1 MRAIDKRL
9 ALCHTCGKLSRVS
22 NSHALLC
29 PRCHSQVHLR
39 DPYALSRAWAFTIS
53 ALVAFVP
60 ANFFPIMTVIQID
73 KTIPSTIMAGVID
86 LAKNDMLPIAVVVFI
101 ASIAVPVF
109 KLVGIIY
116 LLLTVKRGKPV
127 NSTQATRMYR
137 FIDLIGRWSML
148 DLFVI
153 AILVTLVSFGK
164 LANIEANIGATAFG
178 AVVVLTLLAAESF
191 DPRLIWDLQDKE
203 TNE

>member
-9 ALCHTCGKLSRVS
+9 ALCHTCGKLARVS
-22 NSHALLC
+22 SSHTQLC
-29 PRCHSQVHLR
+29 PRCHGPVHLR

-53 ALVAFVP
+53 ALVAFIP
-60 ANFFPIMTVIQID
+60 ANFYPIMTVIQID

-203 TNE
+203 THE